1 MSPADDDMARPC
13 TVHECKLSDAML
25 QPSPHGEIAIP
36 IGGIGLNRYRDSAHF
51 EVGSQ
56 LIGQP

>member
-1 MSPADDDMARPC
+1 MWQPNVGSSLKADASLRRGEPP
-13 TVHECKLSDAML
+13 LRAM
-25 QPSPHGEIAIP
+25 
-36 IGGIGLNRYRDSAHF
+36 GLNRYRDSAHF